1 MPLNKPTV
9 GQANWGPVLNAAL
22 DYLDAKLGTTGPTG
36 PTGAAGAA
44 GAAGPTGATGAA
56 GVNGATGPTG
66 PAGAV
71 GATGPTGPTGAVG
84 PTGPAGEGG
93 AADLAN
99 FEFRDAG
106 GAGVMS
112 AGGNDVTIETNDSKL
127 VVASSGVEATAYS
140 QITLDPSPYYT
151 TADWTSISYTIP
163 FAGNSRISIVGAS
176 DTFFNTFSGPDFF
189 VAKLVVVVNDDRS
202 FEVTSRGT
210 STPTKSITIDF
221 LGEPYEPGYEITEL
235 AFDLYEAVSY
245 SFNNQGSIE
254 LPANGLISSVPN
266 SSGDGN
272 NYSTLEIVPDQNRY
286 GSDQYLIID
295 PTAPN
300 HIHIRAGGTLDDSNA
315 DLIIGGE
322 RNHVYVN
329 DSSREVAISTAI
341 TQDFNSY
348 QNLNEVASSDFITSM
363 PAVIDYGYKVN
374 VDGTDYFVDNV
385 SVNTPT
391 EGLVTVTVTGATF
404 TPEQMYTFIGDNG
417 VNNSW
422 YFASDGTLY
431 GPAEGDL
438 RIQGIEGGASGSFT
452 TVDGKSVTVTNGI
465 ITSIEAI

>member
-1 MPLNKPTV
+1 MPLNKPIV
-9 GQANWGPVLNAAL
+9 GQANWGPVLNTAL
-22 DYLDAKLGTTGPTG
+22 DYLDSKL
-36 PTGAAGAA
+36 
-44 GAAGPTGATGAA
+44 
-56 GVNGATGPTG
+56 GATGPTG
-66 PAGAV
+66 PAGA
-71 GATGPTGPTGAVG
+71 TGPTGPAGAAGATGPAGAVG

-127 VVASSGVEATAYS
+127 VVSSSDIEATAYS
-140 QITLDPSPYYT
+140 QIYLDPSPYYT
-151 TADWTSISYTIP
+151 TSDWTSISYTIP

-176 DTFFNTFSGPDFF
+176 DTFWDAFSGPGFS
-189 VAKLVVVVNDDRS
+189 VAKLKVIVNDDQS

-235 AFDLYEAVSY
+235 GFELYQNISY
-245 SFNNQGSIE
+245 KFNNQGSIE

-272 NYSTLEIVPDQNRY
+272 NYSTLEIVPDQTRY
-286 GSDQYLIID
+286 ESDQYLIID

-300 HIHIRAGGTLDDSNA
+300 HIHIRAGGAIDDSNA
-315 DLIIGGE
+315 DLILGGE
-322 RNHVYVN
+322 RTHVYVN
-329 DSSREVAISTAI
+329 DSSREVAISTAT

-348 QNLNEVASSDFITSM
+348 QNLNEEASSDFITSM
-363 PAVIDYGYKVN
+363 PAAIDYGYTVN
-374 VDGTDYFVDNV
+374 VDGTDYFVDSV

-417 VNNSW
+417 VNNNW

-438 RIQGIEGGASGSFT
+438 RIQGIEGGATGSFT